1 VRAALLAGLGTLA
14 LVSSGCI
21 TTTLRTF
28 GGGRGAAGAPR
39 EGTVLVVGS
48 LHVAPRVG
56 PMETGPAAALVG
68 PTAENFYASFTQDL
82 RSPYRRDRWPPVELS
97 ESAWIPLDGLFVVE
111 VPARR
116 LYLRGL
122 MAAKNSAR
130 IHVDVTLELDV
141 RPGDEVVYVG
151 QVHVLRVPPAK
162 ILVKDRREMKESLPA
177 DLLRRKWVTRLAE
190 PVEDGSAGII
200 RVELPE
206 EPNFLLVA
214 QNAGAINL

>member
-1 VRAALLAGLGTLA
+1 VRAVLVAGLGALA
-14 LVSSGCI
+14 LVTSGCI
-21 TTTLRTF
+21 TATLRTF
-28 GGGRGAAGAPR
+28 GGGRGTAGAPR

-48 LHVAPRVG
+48 LHIVPRVG

-97 ESAWIPLDGLFVVE
+97 ESAWIPHDGLFVVE

-116 LYLRGL
+116 IYLRGL
-122 MAAKNSAR
+122 LAAKNAAR

-151 QVHVLRVPPAK
+151 QVHVLRLPPAK
-162 ILVKDRREMKESLPA
+162 ITVKDRRDEMKESLPA
-177 DLLRRKWVTRLAE
+177 ELLGRKWVTRLAE
-190 PVEDGSAGII
+190 PVEDGSAGMI
-200 RVELPE
+200 RVELPA
-206 EPNFLLVA
+206 EPNFLVVA
-214 QNAGAINL
+214 RGAGDF